1 MQFLRTLFWVV
12 IAVVAVV
19 FAIRNWTPVVVH
31 LWGGLEADIKLPVLL
46 LIAFLIGFLPWFL
59 LHKATRWQLKRKL
72 ESVQRALEEARTQS
86 GVLLPQ
92 EQAEAE
98 GTSRPMRPPT
108 AVP

>member
-12 IAVVAVV
+12 IAVMAVI
-19 FAIRNWTPVVVH
+19 FAIRNWTPVVVN

-72 ESVQRALEEARTQS
+72 ETVQRALEEERARS
-86 GVLLPQ
+86 SVPSH
-92 EQAEAE
+92 EQAEIE
-98 GTSRPMRPPT
+98 GASLPMRPPT
-108 AVP
+108 AAP

>member
-12 IAVVAVV
+12 VAVVAVI

-46 LIAFLIGFLPWFL
+46 LIAFLVGFLPWFL

-72 ESVQRALEEARTQS
+72 EGVQRALEEERARS
-86 GVLLPQ
+86 GILPAQ
-92 EQAEAE
+92 DPMEAE
-98 GTSRPMRPPT
+98 GVSRPMRPPT